1 MYDEKVDVL
10 VLEVERHIQR
20 GRETLDKC
28 DFSYG
33 RELREQQQM
42 ASQGVMDMND
52 LLQHDGP

>member
-10 VLEVERHIQR
+10 VLQVERHIKR
-20 GRETLDKC
+20 GRETLDEC

-33 RELREQQQM
+33 RELRQQD
-42 ASQGVMDMND
+42 ASRGVIDMND